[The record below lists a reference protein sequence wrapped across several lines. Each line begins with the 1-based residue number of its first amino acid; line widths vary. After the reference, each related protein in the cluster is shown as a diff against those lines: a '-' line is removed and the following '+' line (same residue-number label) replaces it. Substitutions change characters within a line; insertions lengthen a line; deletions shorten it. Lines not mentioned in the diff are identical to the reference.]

1 MTFYSTRL
9 FYNYLF
15 VKKWYSEV
23 HNLATKK
30 QKAAKRDKNDK
41 ENNDKIKKP
50 VEEIKESA
58 NKIKEQDKKR
68 KGK

>member
-1 MTFYSTRL
+1 M
-9 FYNYLF
+9 
-15 VKKWYSEV
+15 
-23 HNLATKK
+23 ATKK
-30 QKAAKRDKNDK
+30 QKAAKRDKADK

-50 VEEIKESA
+50 VEEVKESA